1 MKILTYPYT
10 IYFILIQQ
18 LIDLSMEVTT
28 KEMTMTKMS
37 LINLMTNLFLQ
48 CPKTTVCRLFKEVFM
63 HYLSIKMP

>member
-10 IYFILIQQ
+10 IYFILIKQ

-28 KEMTMTKMS
+28 KEMAMTKMS

-48 CPKTTVCRLFKEVFM
+48 
-63 HYLSIKMP
+63 

>member
-48 CPKTTVCRLFKEVFM
+48 
-63 HYLSIKMP
+63 